1 MFTYAYR
8 ILVIFRYFYI
18 FVLYPGKMKKY
29 VPNVLTTLN
38 LVCGL
43 ISVTLVL
50 QHNLALAAVF
60 IFIAAAFDYLDG
72 TAARLLK
79 AYSELG
85 KQLDSL
91 ADLVSFGVAPGLIIF
106 QLLSFHCTNGCNIL
120 EQWNVIPYL
129 ALLIPVCSAL
139 RLAKFN
145 IDLRQEINFIG
156 LPTPANAIFFASIP
170 MILQIQY
177 NIHTFIKLDFMAALF
192 SDPRVLAAITVFFSY
207 LLISD
212 FRMFSM
218 KFKSMSWRENQ
229 HRYIILILSLVL
241 LLIFSI
247 SAVPMVFLAYLL
259 LSVVYQKKIY

>member
-1 MFTYAYR
+1 
-8 ILVIFRYFYI
+8 
-18 FVLYPGKMKKY
+18 MKKY
-29 VPNVLTTLN
+29 IPNTLTTLN
-38 LVCGL
+38 LICGL
-43 ISVTLVL
+43 ISVSLVL
-50 QHNLALAAVF
+50 QNHLVWAAVF
-60 IFIAAAFDYLDG
+60 IFIAAVFDYLDG

-106 QLLSFHCTNGCNIL
+106 QLLSIHCTNGCNIL
-120 EQWNVIPYL
+120 ERWNIVPYL

-145 IDLRQEINFIG
+145 IDPRQEVNFIG

-170 MILQIQY
+170 MIIYIQDR
-177 NIHTFIKLDFMAALF
+177 IHTFVELDFMVALF
-192 SDPRVLAAITVFFSY
+192 ANPRVLSVLAVFFSY

-212 FRMFSM
+212 FRLFSM
-218 KFKSMSWRENQ
+218 KFKSMAWKENQ
-229 HRYIILILSLVL
+229 HRYIFLILSLVL

-247 SAVPMVFLAYLL
+247 TAVPMVILLYLI
-259 LSVVYQKKIY
+259 LSVVYQKKM